1 MNFKMTVSKITT
13 IKVGSV
19 LSGQIEAGKIE
30 VGDEIIFEI
39 QNEKNKLEVI
49 GISDND
55 KKKRV
60 NKAEKNQDVGL
71 LVKEKQCEKIGL
83 QEGMIIYIPQETS
96 EEEFFSELFGDMD
109 QTENVTEK
117 SVELQEKSIPQNE
130 NAIRVVIVYSDK
142 LESISVDGTYMED
155 IFSIQNIPIPNWFDV
170 KQDRNGWRGLIEEIR
185 EVIDDY
191 DVDLNF
197 EFNGP
202 QESKYIFEKCISELG
217 YGCSADGMSKDAI
230 AKSNFAEAEKA
241 EHRGLY
247 QRAFDYYLKAAEH
260 GELDKAQ
267 YKVGEYY
274 YAFCKGEGKIDFNL
288 TIEEG
293 ISNAISYYEMA
304 ANQGNINAQIDLYE
318 IFYVG
323 EYVEENDKE
332 AFKWIKMAAQQ
343 GNAEAECSIAHA
355 YVFGTGVEADYE
367 EAVKWYEKAAEQG
380 CKEAIRE
387 LGFAYRTGDLHLK
400 NTEKMI
406 ATAGANT
413 ITLEGKCLEDNMKA
427 GLFDADGRLIT
438 EAGTSGNADSQSA
451 TLDIPS
457 NIGGKSDVVYTVKY
471 AIKDTYMDEPTGKI
485 TVSNKIPATGVK
497 LNKNNLVIA
506 PKNREVLKAIV
517 SPSNSTDKLSWS
529 STARRIASVD
539 KNGNVSAVAPGKAVI
554 TVTTE
559 SGKKASCNVLV
570 GLRQGDV
577 ISSGIYRYK
586 VTDSSVDG
594 TGQMEVAGFIKGRRA
609 KNVTF
614 PKSIAWNGIKYNVTS
629 VGTRAFEA
637 NKKIKTVIIPDSVEK
652 ICHKAF
658 YRCAN
663 MKKLTVGKNVSFF
676 GAHAFCNNKKITKI
690 VFKGKKLKTLKDP
703 HVFICVNHAKVYVP
717 KSKYKV
723 YKKLLSTYGLGKCKF
738 VKK

>member
-274 YAFCKGEGKIDFNL
+274 YAFFFCEGKIDFNL

-387 LGFAYRTGDLHLK
+387 LGFAYRTGDLHLYPSDEKSFYYYMEAAKQGDAFSQTKIAEFYMEGEGVRK
-400 NTEKMI
+400 NQKEAEKWYRKAFISYMTEAMEGDIYSQEQI
-406 ATAGANT
+406 AELYMEGKGVEKDEQEAAKWYKKVLDYYTEEALKGDGEKQIEVALFY
-413 ITLEGKCLEDNMKA
+413 LEGKGVEKDDKESIRWYEKA
-427 GLFDADGRLIT
+427 VQQ
-438 EAGTSGNADSQSA
+438 N
-451 TLDIPS
+451 
-457 NIGGKSDVVYTVKY
+457 DVELK
-471 AIKDTYMDEPTGKI
+471 
-485 TVSNKIPATGVK
+485 
-497 LNKNNLVIA
+497 
-506 PKNREVLKAIV
+506 EVLGEYC
-517 SPSNSTDKLSWS
+517 NSLGEYYRVE
-529 STARRIASVD
+529 RR
-539 KNGNVSAVAPGKAVI
+539 NRQEAVKWFKKAVEWGN
-554 TVTTE
+554 T
-559 SGKKASCNVLV
+559 SAKR
-570 GLRQGDV
+570 GLK
-577 ISSGIYRYK
+577 YY
-586 VTDSSVDG
+586 
-594 TGQMEVAGFIKGRRA
+594 GFR
-609 KNVTF
+609 
-614 PKSIAWNGIKYNVTS
+614 
-629 VGTRAFEA
+629 
-637 NKKIKTVIIPDSVEK
+637 
-652 ICHKAF
+652 
-658 YRCAN
+658 
-663 MKKLTVGKNVSFF
+663 
-676 GAHAFCNNKKITKI
+676 
-690 VFKGKKLKTLKDP
+690 
-703 HVFICVNHAKVYVP
+703 
-717 KSKYKV
+717 
-723 YKKLLSTYGLGKCKF
+723 
-738 VKK
+738 

>member
-1 MNFKMTVSKITT
+1 MKNSVNFKMTVSKITT

-387 LGFAYRTGDLHLK
+387 LGFAYRTGDLHLYPSDEKSFYYYMEGEGVRK
-400 NTEKMI
+400 NQKEAEKWYRKAFISYMTEAMEGDIYSQEQI
-406 ATAGANT
+406 AELYMEGKGVEKDEQEAAKWYKKVLDYYTEEALKGDGEKQIEVALFY
-413 ITLEGKCLEDNMKA
+413 LEGKGVEKDDKESIRWYEKA
-427 GLFDADGRLIT
+427 VQQ
-438 EAGTSGNADSQSA
+438 N
-451 TLDIPS
+451 
-457 NIGGKSDVVYTVKY
+457 DVELK
-471 AIKDTYMDEPTGKI
+471 
-485 TVSNKIPATGVK
+485 
-497 LNKNNLVIA
+497 
-506 PKNREVLKAIV
+506 EVLGEYC
-517 SPSNSTDKLSWS
+517 NSLGEYYRVE
-529 STARRIASVD
+529 RR
-539 KNGNVSAVAPGKAVI
+539 NRQEAVKWFKKAVEWGN
-554 TVTTE
+554 T
-559 SGKKASCNVLV
+559 SAKR
-570 GLRQGDV
+570 GLK
-577 ISSGIYRYK
+577 YY
-586 VTDSSVDG
+586 
-594 TGQMEVAGFIKGRRA
+594 GFR
-609 KNVTF
+609 
-614 PKSIAWNGIKYNVTS
+614 
-629 VGTRAFEA
+629 
-637 NKKIKTVIIPDSVEK
+637 
-652 ICHKAF
+652 
-658 YRCAN
+658 
-663 MKKLTVGKNVSFF
+663 
-676 GAHAFCNNKKITKI
+676 
-690 VFKGKKLKTLKDP
+690 
-703 HVFICVNHAKVYVP
+703 
-717 KSKYKV
+717 
-723 YKKLLSTYGLGKCKF
+723 
-738 VKK
+738 

>member
-1 MNFKMTVSKITT
+1 MNFKMTISKITT
-13 IKVGSV
+13 IKIGSV
-19 LSGQIEAGKIE
+19 LSGKIVTGKIK
-30 VGDEIIFEI
+30 VGDEIEFET
-39 QNEKNKLEVI
+39 QNENNKLEII
-49 GISDND
+49 GIADND

-60 NKAEKNQDVGL
+60 NKAGKNQNVGL

-83 QEGMIIYIPQETS
+83 QEGMTVYIPQETS

-109 QTENVTEK
+109 QTENVIEK
-117 SVELQEKSIPQNE
+117 SIKLQEKSVPQNE

-155 IFSIQNIPIPNWFDV
+155 IFSIQNIPIPNWFDG

-185 EVIDDY
+185 EMIDDY

-267 YKVGEYY
+267 YNVGEYY

-304 ANQGNINAQIDLYE
+304 ANQGNVNAQIDLYE
-318 IFYVG
+318 IFYAG

-355 YVFGTGVEADYE
+355 YEFGTGVEADYE

-387 LGFAYRTGDLHLK
+387 LGFAYRTGDLHLCPSDEKSFYYYMEAAKQGDAFSQTRIADFYMEGEGVRK
-400 NTEKMI
+400 NQKEAEKWYRKAFISYMTEAMEGDIYSQEQI
-406 ATAGANT
+406 AELYMEGKGVERDEQESAKWYKKVLDYYTEEALKGDGEKQIEVALFY
-413 ITLEGKCLEDNMKA
+413 LEGK
-427 GLFDADGRLIT
+427 
-438 EAGTSGNADSQSA
+438 
-451 TLDIPS
+451 
-457 NIGGKSDVVYTVKY
+457 
-471 AIKDTYMDEPTGKI
+471 
-485 TVSNKIPATGVK
+485 GVK
-497 LNKNNLVIA
+497 KDDRESIRWYEKAAQQNDAELKKALGAYCNSLGEYYRVERR
-506 PKNREVLKAIV
+506 NRQE
-517 SPSNSTDKLSWS
+517 
-529 STARRIASVD
+529 
-539 KNGNVSAVAPGKAVI
+539 AVKWFKKAVEWGN
-554 TVTTE
+554 T
-559 SGKKASCNVLV
+559 SAKK
-570 GLRQGDV
+570 GLK
-577 ISSGIYRYK
+577 YY
-586 VTDSSVDG
+586 
-594 TGQMEVAGFIKGRRA
+594 GFR
-609 KNVTF
+609 
-614 PKSIAWNGIKYNVTS
+614 
-629 VGTRAFEA
+629 
-637 NKKIKTVIIPDSVEK
+637 
-652 ICHKAF
+652 
-658 YRCAN
+658 
-663 MKKLTVGKNVSFF
+663 
-676 GAHAFCNNKKITKI
+676 
-690 VFKGKKLKTLKDP
+690 
-703 HVFICVNHAKVYVP
+703 
-717 KSKYKV
+717 
-723 YKKLLSTYGLGKCKF
+723 
-738 VKK
+738 

>member
-1 MNFKMTVSKITT
+1 MKNNMNFKMTISKITT
-13 IKVGSV
+13 IKIGSV
-19 LSGQIEAGKIE
+19 LSGKIVTGKIK
-30 VGDEIIFEI
+30 VGDEIEFET
-39 QNEKNKLEVI
+39 QNENNKLEII
-49 GISDND
+49 GIADND

-60 NKAEKNQDVGL
+60 NKAGKNQNVGL

-83 QEGMIIYIPQETS
+83 QGMTVYIPQETS

-109 QTENVTEK
+109 QTENVIEK
-117 SVELQEKSIPQNE
+117 SIKLQEKSVPQNE

-155 IFSIQNIPIPNWFDV
+155 IFSIQNIPIPNWFDG

-185 EVIDDY
+185 EMIDDY

-304 ANQGNINAQIDLYE
+304 ANQGNVNAQIGLYE
-318 IFYVG
+318 IFYAG

-355 YVFGTGVEADYE
+355 YEFGTGVEADYE

-387 LGFAYRTGDLHLK
+387 LGFAYRTGDLHLCPSDEKSFYYYMEAAKQGDAFSQTRIADFYMEGEGVRK
-400 NTEKMI
+400 NQKEAEKWYRKAFISYMTEAMEGDIYSQEQI
-406 ATAGANT
+406 AELYMEGKGVERDEQESAKWYKKVLDYYTEEALKGDGEKQIEVALFY
-413 ITLEGKCLEDNMKA
+413 LEGK
-427 GLFDADGRLIT
+427 
-438 EAGTSGNADSQSA
+438 
-451 TLDIPS
+451 
-457 NIGGKSDVVYTVKY
+457 
-471 AIKDTYMDEPTGKI
+471 
-485 TVSNKIPATGVK
+485 GVK
-497 LNKNNLVIA
+497 KDDRESIRWYEKAAQQNDAELKKALGAYCNSLGEYYRVERR
-506 PKNREVLKAIV
+506 NRQE
-517 SPSNSTDKLSWS
+517 
-529 STARRIASVD
+529 
-539 KNGNVSAVAPGKAVI
+539 AVKWFKKAVEWGN
-554 TVTTE
+554 T
-559 SGKKASCNVLV
+559 SAKK
-570 GLRQGDV
+570 GLK
-577 ISSGIYRYK
+577 YY
-586 VTDSSVDG
+586 
-594 TGQMEVAGFIKGRRA
+594 GFR
-609 KNVTF
+609 
-614 PKSIAWNGIKYNVTS
+614 
-629 VGTRAFEA
+629 
-637 NKKIKTVIIPDSVEK
+637 
-652 ICHKAF
+652 
-658 YRCAN
+658 
-663 MKKLTVGKNVSFF
+663 
-676 GAHAFCNNKKITKI
+676 
-690 VFKGKKLKTLKDP
+690 
-703 HVFICVNHAKVYVP
+703 
-717 KSKYKV
+717 
-723 YKKLLSTYGLGKCKF
+723 
-738 VKK
+738 

>member
-267 YKVGEYY
+267 YKAGEYY

-387 LGFAYRTGDLHLK
+387 LGFAYRTGDLHLYPSDEKSFYYYMEAAKQGDAFSQTKIAEFYMEGEGVRK
-400 NTEKMI
+400 NQKEAEKWYRKAFISYMTEAMEGDIYSQEQI
-406 ATAGANT
+406 AELYMEGKGVEKDEQEAAKWYKKVLDYYTEEALKGDGEKQIEVALFY
-413 ITLEGKCLEDNMKA
+413 LEGKGVEKDDKESIRWYEKA
-427 GLFDADGRLIT
+427 VQQ
-438 EAGTSGNADSQSA
+438 N
-451 TLDIPS
+451 
-457 NIGGKSDVVYTVKY
+457 DVELK
-471 AIKDTYMDEPTGKI
+471 
-485 TVSNKIPATGVK
+485 
-497 LNKNNLVIA
+497 
-506 PKNREVLKAIV
+506 EVLGEYC
-517 SPSNSTDKLSWS
+517 NSLGEYYRVE
-529 STARRIASVD
+529 RR
-539 KNGNVSAVAPGKAVI
+539 NRQEAVKWFKKAVEWGN
-554 TVTTE
+554 T
-559 SGKKASCNVLV
+559 SAKR
-570 GLRQGDV
+570 GLK
-577 ISSGIYRYK
+577 YY
-586 VTDSSVDG
+586 
-594 TGQMEVAGFIKGRRA
+594 GFR
-609 KNVTF
+609 
-614 PKSIAWNGIKYNVTS
+614 
-629 VGTRAFEA
+629 
-637 NKKIKTVIIPDSVEK
+637 
-652 ICHKAF
+652 
-658 YRCAN
+658 
-663 MKKLTVGKNVSFF
+663 
-676 GAHAFCNNKKITKI
+676 
-690 VFKGKKLKTLKDP
+690 
-703 HVFICVNHAKVYVP
+703 
-717 KSKYKV
+717 
-723 YKKLLSTYGLGKCKF
+723 
-738 VKK
+738 

>member
-1 MNFKMTVSKITT
+1 MKNSVNFKMTVSKITT

-19 LSGQIEAGKIE
+19 LSGQIEAGKIK

-304 ANQGNINAQIDLYE
+304 ANQGNVNAQIDLYE

-332 AFKWIKMAAQQ
+332 AFKWVKMAAQQ

-355 YVFGTGVEADYE
+355 YEFGTGVEADYE

-387 LGFAYRTGDLHLK
+387 LGFAYRTGDLHLCPSDEKSFYYYMEAAKQGDAFSQTRIAEFYMEGEGVRK
-400 NTEKMI
+400 NQKEAEKWYRKAFISYMTEAMEGDLYSQEQI
-406 ATAGANT
+406 AELYMEGKGVEKDEQEAAKWYKKVLDYYTEEALKGDGEKQIEVALFY
-413 ITLEGKCLEDNMKA
+413 LEGK
-427 GLFDADGRLIT
+427 
-438 EAGTSGNADSQSA
+438 
-451 TLDIPS
+451 
-457 NIGGKSDVVYTVKY
+457 
-471 AIKDTYMDEPTGKI
+471 
-485 TVSNKIPATGVK
+485 GVK
-497 LNKNNLVIA
+497 KDD
-506 PKNREVLKAIV
+506 RESIR
-517 SPSNSTDKLSWS
+517 WYE
-529 STARRIASVD
+529 
-539 KNGNVSAVAPGKAVI
+539 KAVQQND
-554 TVTTE
+554 TE
-559 SGKKASCNVLV
+559 LKEALGEYCNSLGEYYRVERRNRQEAVKWFKKAVEWGNTSAKK
-570 GLRQGDV
+570 GLK
-577 ISSGIYRYK
+577 YY
-586 VTDSSVDG
+586 
-594 TGQMEVAGFIKGRRA
+594 GFR
-609 KNVTF
+609 
-614 PKSIAWNGIKYNVTS
+614 
-629 VGTRAFEA
+629 
-637 NKKIKTVIIPDSVEK
+637 
-652 ICHKAF
+652 
-658 YRCAN
+658 
-663 MKKLTVGKNVSFF
+663 
-676 GAHAFCNNKKITKI
+676 
-690 VFKGKKLKTLKDP
+690 
-703 HVFICVNHAKVYVP
+703 
-717 KSKYKV
+717 
-723 YKKLLSTYGLGKCKF
+723 
-738 VKK
+738 

>member
-1 MNFKMTVSKITT
+1 MNFKMTVSIITT

-19 LSGQIEAGKIE
+19 LSGQIEAGKIK

-387 LGFAYRTGDLHLK
+387 LGFAYRTGDLHLYPSNEKSFYYYMEAAKQGDAFSQTKIAEFYMEGEGVRK
-400 NTEKMI
+400 NQKEAEKWYRKAFISYMTEAMEGDIYSQEQI
-406 ATAGANT
+406 AELYMEGKGVEKDEQEAAKWYKKVLDYYTEEALKGDGEKQIEVALFY
-413 ITLEGKCLEDNMKA
+413 LEGKGVEKDDKESIRWYEKA
-427 GLFDADGRLIT
+427 VQQ
-438 EAGTSGNADSQSA
+438 N
-451 TLDIPS
+451 
-457 NIGGKSDVVYTVKY
+457 DVELK
-471 AIKDTYMDEPTGKI
+471 
-485 TVSNKIPATGVK
+485 
-497 LNKNNLVIA
+497 
-506 PKNREVLKAIV
+506 EVLGEYC
-517 SPSNSTDKLSWS
+517 NSLGEYYRVE
-529 STARRIASVD
+529 RR
-539 KNGNVSAVAPGKAVI
+539 NRQEAVKWFKKAVEWGN
-554 TVTTE
+554 T
-559 SGKKASCNVLV
+559 SAKR
-570 GLRQGDV
+570 GLK
-577 ISSGIYRYK
+577 YY
-586 VTDSSVDG
+586 
-594 TGQMEVAGFIKGRRA
+594 GFR
-609 KNVTF
+609 
-614 PKSIAWNGIKYNVTS
+614 
-629 VGTRAFEA
+629 
-637 NKKIKTVIIPDSVEK
+637 
-652 ICHKAF
+652 
-658 YRCAN
+658 
-663 MKKLTVGKNVSFF
+663 
-676 GAHAFCNNKKITKI
+676 
-690 VFKGKKLKTLKDP
+690 
-703 HVFICVNHAKVYVP
+703 
-717 KSKYKV
+717 
-723 YKKLLSTYGLGKCKF
+723 
-738 VKK
+738 

>member
-1 MNFKMTVSKITT
+1 MKNNVNFKMTVSKITT

-55 KKKRV
+55 RKKRV

-155 IFSIQNIPIPNWFDV
+155 IFSIQNIPIPNWFDG

-247 QRAFDYYLKAAEH
+247 QRAFDYYLKEAEH
-260 GELDKAQ
+260 GEMDKAQ

-293 ISNAISYYEMA
+293 ISNAISYYELA
-304 ANQGNINAQIDLYE
+304 ANQGNVNAQIDLYE

-343 GNAEAECSIAHA
+343 GNAEAECSIARA

-387 LGFAYRTGDLHLK
+387 LGFAYRTGDLHLYPSDEKSFYYYMEAAKQGDAFSQTRIAEFYMEGEGVRK
-400 NTEKMI
+400 NQKEAEKWYRKAFISYMTEAMEGDIYSQERI
-406 ATAGANT
+406 AELYMEGKGVEKDEQEAVKWYKKVLDYYTEEALKGDGEKQIEVALFY
-413 ITLEGKCLEDNMKA
+413 LEGKGVEKDDKESIRWYEKA
-427 GLFDADGRLIT
+427 VQQ
-438 EAGTSGNADSQSA
+438 N
-451 TLDIPS
+451 
-457 NIGGKSDVVYTVKY
+457 DVELK
-471 AIKDTYMDEPTGKI
+471 
-485 TVSNKIPATGVK
+485 
-497 LNKNNLVIA
+497 
-506 PKNREVLKAIV
+506 EVLGEYC
-517 SPSNSTDKLSWS
+517 NSLGEYYRVE
-529 STARRIASVD
+529 RR
-539 KNGNVSAVAPGKAVI
+539 NRQEAVKWF
-554 TVTTE
+554 
-559 SGKKASCNVLV
+559 KKAEEWGNTSAKR
-570 GLRQGDV
+570 GLK
-577 ISSGIYRYK
+577 YY
-586 VTDSSVDG
+586 
-594 TGQMEVAGFIKGRRA
+594 GFR
-609 KNVTF
+609 
-614 PKSIAWNGIKYNVTS
+614 
-629 VGTRAFEA
+629 
-637 NKKIKTVIIPDSVEK
+637 
-652 ICHKAF
+652 
-658 YRCAN
+658 
-663 MKKLTVGKNVSFF
+663 
-676 GAHAFCNNKKITKI
+676 
-690 VFKGKKLKTLKDP
+690 
-703 HVFICVNHAKVYVP
+703 
-717 KSKYKV
+717 
-723 YKKLLSTYGLGKCKF
+723 
-738 VKK
+738 

>member
-1 MNFKMTVSKITT
+1 MTVSKITT

-30 VGDEIIFEI
+30 VGDEIIFEV

-55 KKKRV
+55 RKKRV

-117 SVELQEKSIPQNE
+117 SIELQERSIPQNE

-155 IFSIQNIPIPNWFDV
+155 IFSIQNIPIPNWFDG

-185 EVIDDY
+185 EMIDDY

-274 YAFCKGEGKIDFNL
+274 YTFCKGEGKIDFNL

-355 YVFGTGVEADYE
+355 YEFGTGVEADYE

-380 CKEAIRE
+380 YKEAIRE
-387 LGFAYRTGDLHLK
+387 LGFAYRTGDLHLCPSDEKSFYYYMEAAKQGDAFSQTRIADFYMEGEGVRK
-400 NTEKMI
+400 NQKEAEKWYRKAFISYMTEAMEGDLYSQEQI
-406 ATAGANT
+406 AELYMEGKGVEKDEQEAAKWYKKVLDYYTEEALKGDGEKQIEVALFY
-413 ITLEGKCLEDNMKA
+413 LEGK
-427 GLFDADGRLIT
+427 
-438 EAGTSGNADSQSA
+438 
-451 TLDIPS
+451 
-457 NIGGKSDVVYTVKY
+457 
-471 AIKDTYMDEPTGKI
+471 
-485 TVSNKIPATGVK
+485 GVK
-497 LNKNNLVIA
+497 KDDRESIRWYEKAAQQNDAELKKALGEYCNSLGEYYRVERR
-506 PKNREVLKAIV
+506 NRQE
-517 SPSNSTDKLSWS
+517 
-529 STARRIASVD
+529 
-539 KNGNVSAVAPGKAVI
+539 AVKWFKKAVEWGN
-554 TVTTE
+554 TNA
-559 SGKKASCNVLV
+559 KK
-570 GLRQGDV
+570 GLK
-577 ISSGIYRYK
+577 YY
-586 VTDSSVDG
+586 
-594 TGQMEVAGFIKGRRA
+594 GFR
-609 KNVTF
+609 
-614 PKSIAWNGIKYNVTS
+614 
-629 VGTRAFEA
+629 
-637 NKKIKTVIIPDSVEK
+637 
-652 ICHKAF
+652 
-658 YRCAN
+658 
-663 MKKLTVGKNVSFF
+663 
-676 GAHAFCNNKKITKI
+676 
-690 VFKGKKLKTLKDP
+690 
-703 HVFICVNHAKVYVP
+703 
-717 KSKYKV
+717 
-723 YKKLLSTYGLGKCKF
+723 
-738 VKK
+738 

>member
-1 MNFKMTVSKITT
+1 MKNSVNFKMTVSKITT

-19 LSGQIEAGKIE
+19 LSGQIEAGKIK

-387 LGFAYRTGDLHLK
+387 LGFAYRTGDLHLYPSNEKSFYYYMETAKQGDAFSQTKIAEFYMEGEGVRK
-400 NTEKMI
+400 NQKEAEKWYRKAFISYMTEAMEGDIYSQEQI
-406 ATAGANT
+406 AELYMEGKGVEKDEQEAAKWYKKVLDYYTEEALKGDGEKQIEVALFY
-413 ITLEGKCLEDNMKA
+413 LEGKGVEKDDKESIRWYEKA
-427 GLFDADGRLIT
+427 VQQ
-438 EAGTSGNADSQSA
+438 N
-451 TLDIPS
+451 
-457 NIGGKSDVVYTVKY
+457 DVELK
-471 AIKDTYMDEPTGKI
+471 
-485 TVSNKIPATGVK
+485 
-497 LNKNNLVIA
+497 
-506 PKNREVLKAIV
+506 EVLGEYC
-517 SPSNSTDKLSWS
+517 NSLGEYYRVE
-529 STARRIASVD
+529 RR
-539 KNGNVSAVAPGKAVI
+539 NRQEAVKWFKKAVEWGN
-554 TVTTE
+554 T
-559 SGKKASCNVLV
+559 SAKR
-570 GLRQGDV
+570 GLK
-577 ISSGIYRYK
+577 YY
-586 VTDSSVDG
+586 
-594 TGQMEVAGFIKGRRA
+594 GFR
-609 KNVTF
+609 
-614 PKSIAWNGIKYNVTS
+614 
-629 VGTRAFEA
+629 
-637 NKKIKTVIIPDSVEK
+637 
-652 ICHKAF
+652 
-658 YRCAN
+658 
-663 MKKLTVGKNVSFF
+663 
-676 GAHAFCNNKKITKI
+676 
-690 VFKGKKLKTLKDP
+690 
-703 HVFICVNHAKVYVP
+703 
-717 KSKYKV
+717 
-723 YKKLLSTYGLGKCKF
+723 
-738 VKK
+738 

>member
-1 MNFKMTVSKITT
+1 MKNGENAYVDEYFTVKGLDQYGEEYGLDEVDITWNSDNEKAFRFENN
-13 IKVGSV
+13 KVIAAV
-19 LSGQIEAGKIE
+19 EAGKKANIA
-30 VGDEIIFEI
+30 VSAT
-39 QNEKNKLEVI
+39 NKLNQNVVSNEVEL
-49 GISDND
+49 SVP
-55 KKKRV
+55 RV
-60 NKAEKNQDVGL
+60 RSLQKITLEEVPEAIPFNSTLDLTALKATCYDELG
-71 LVKEKQCEKIGL
+71 E
-83 QEGMIIYIPQETS
+83 IYS
-96 EEEFFSELFGDMD
+96 EEDLKAYPAK
-109 QTENVTEK
+109 V
-117 SVELQEKSIPQNE
+117 
-130 NAIRVVIVYSDK
+130 
-142 LESISVDGTYMED
+142 
-155 IFSIQNIPIPNWFDV
+155 IFSLDANGINCKLDTAKNILQTYDEYGYITISAMAVNSSTTNEMQDENGNTIISSV
-170 KQDRNGWRGLIEEIR
+170 KIW
-185 EVIDDY
+185 V
-191 DVDLNF
+191 
-197 EFNGP
+197 GP
-202 QESKYIFEKCISELG
+202 KVES
-217 YGCSADGMSKDAI
+217 
-230 AKSNFAEAEKA
+230 
-241 EHRGLY
+241 
-247 QRAFDYYLKAAEH
+247 
-260 GELDKAQ
+260 
-267 YKVGEYY
+267 
-274 YAFCKGEGKIDFNL
+274 
-288 TIEEG
+288 
-293 ISNAISYYEMA
+293 
-304 ANQGNINAQIDLYE
+304 
-318 IFYVG
+318 
-323 EYVEENDKE
+323 
-332 AFKWIKMAAQQ
+332 
-343 GNAEAECSIAHA
+343 
-355 YVFGTGVEADYE
+355 
-367 EAVKWYEKAAEQG
+367 
-380 CKEAIRE
+380 
-387 LGFAYRTGDLHLK
+387 LK

-529 STARRIASVD
+529 STARRIAYVD
-539 KNGNVSAVAPGKAVI
+539 KNGNVSAAAPGKAVI

>member
-1 MNFKMTVSKITT
+1 MKNNMNFKMTISKITT
-13 IKVGSV
+13 IKIGSV
-19 LSGQIEAGKIE
+19 LSGKIVTGKIK
-30 VGDEIIFEI
+30 VGDEIEFET
-39 QNEKNKLEVI
+39 QNENNKLEII
-49 GISDND
+49 GIADND

-60 NKAEKNQDVGL
+60 NKAGKNQNVGL

-83 QEGMIIYIPQETS
+83 QEGMTVYIPQETS

-109 QTENVTEK
+109 QTENVIEK
-117 SVELQEKSIPQNE
+117 SIKLQEKSVPQNE

-155 IFSIQNIPIPNWFDV
+155 IFSIQNIPIPNWFDG

-185 EVIDDY
+185 EMIDDY

-304 ANQGNINAQIDLYE
+304 ANQGNVNAQIDLYE
-318 IFYVG
+318 IFYAG

-355 YVFGTGVEADYE
+355 YEFGTGVEADYE

-387 LGFAYRTGDLHLK
+387 LGFAYRTGDLHLCPSDEKSFYYYMEAAKQGDAFSQTRIADFYMEGEGVRK
-400 NTEKMI
+400 NQKEAEKWYRKAFISYMTEAMEGDIYSQEQI
-406 ATAGANT
+406 AELYMEGKGVERDEQESAKWYKKVLDYYTEEALKGDGEKQIEVALFY
-413 ITLEGKCLEDNMKA
+413 LEGK
-427 GLFDADGRLIT
+427 
-438 EAGTSGNADSQSA
+438 
-451 TLDIPS
+451 
-457 NIGGKSDVVYTVKY
+457 
-471 AIKDTYMDEPTGKI
+471 
-485 TVSNKIPATGVK
+485 GVK
-497 LNKNNLVIA
+497 KDDRESIRWYEKAELKKALGAYCNSLGEYYRVERR
-506 PKNREVLKAIV
+506 NRQE
-517 SPSNSTDKLSWS
+517 
-529 STARRIASVD
+529 
-539 KNGNVSAVAPGKAVI
+539 AVKWFKKAVEWGN
-554 TVTTE
+554 T
-559 SGKKASCNVLV
+559 SAKK
-570 GLRQGDV
+570 GLK
-577 ISSGIYRYK
+577 YY
-586 VTDSSVDG
+586 
-594 TGQMEVAGFIKGRRA
+594 GFR
-609 KNVTF
+609 
-614 PKSIAWNGIKYNVTS
+614 
-629 VGTRAFEA
+629 
-637 NKKIKTVIIPDSVEK
+637 
-652 ICHKAF
+652 
-658 YRCAN
+658 
-663 MKKLTVGKNVSFF
+663 
-676 GAHAFCNNKKITKI
+676 
-690 VFKGKKLKTLKDP
+690 
-703 HVFICVNHAKVYVP
+703 
-717 KSKYKV
+717 
-723 YKKLLSTYGLGKCKF
+723 
-738 VKK
+738 

>member
-1 MNFKMTVSKITT
+1 MNFKMTISKITT
-13 IKVGSV
+13 IKIGSV
-19 LSGQIEAGKIE
+19 LSGKIVTGKIK
-30 VGDEIIFEI
+30 VGDEIEFET
-39 QNEKNKLEVI
+39 QNENNKLEII
-49 GISDND
+49 GIADND

-60 NKAEKNQDVGL
+60 NKAGKNQNVGL

-83 QEGMIIYIPQETS
+83 QEGMTVYIPQETS

-109 QTENVTEK
+109 QTENVIEK
-117 SVELQEKSIPQNE
+117 SIKLQEKSVPQNE

-155 IFSIQNIPIPNWFDV
+155 IFSIQNIPIPNWFDG

-185 EVIDDY
+185 EMIDDY

-293 ISNAISYYEMA
+293 ISNAISYSEMA
-304 ANQGNINAQIDLYE
+304 ANQGNVNAQIDLYE
-318 IFYVG
+318 IFYAG

-355 YVFGTGVEADYE
+355 YEFGTGVEADYE

-387 LGFAYRTGDLHLK
+387 LGFAYRTGDLHLCPSDEKSFYYYMEAAKQGDAFSQTRIADFYMEGEGVRK
-400 NTEKMI
+400 NQKEAEKWYRKAFISYMTEAMEGDIYSQEQI
-406 ATAGANT
+406 AELYMEGKGVERDEQESAKWYKKVLDYYTEEALKGDGEKQIEVALFY
-413 ITLEGKCLEDNMKA
+413 LEGK
-427 GLFDADGRLIT
+427 
-438 EAGTSGNADSQSA
+438 
-451 TLDIPS
+451 
-457 NIGGKSDVVYTVKY
+457 
-471 AIKDTYMDEPTGKI
+471 
-485 TVSNKIPATGVK
+485 GVK
-497 LNKNNLVIA
+497 KDDRESIRWYEKAAQQNDAELKKALGAYCNSLGEYYRVERR
-506 PKNREVLKAIV
+506 NRQE
-517 SPSNSTDKLSWS
+517 
-529 STARRIASVD
+529 
-539 KNGNVSAVAPGKAVI
+539 AVKWFKKAVEWGN
-554 TVTTE
+554 T
-559 SGKKASCNVLV
+559 SAKK
-570 GLRQGDV
+570 GLK
-577 ISSGIYRYK
+577 YY
-586 VTDSSVDG
+586 
-594 TGQMEVAGFIKGRRA
+594 GFR
-609 KNVTF
+609 
-614 PKSIAWNGIKYNVTS
+614 
-629 VGTRAFEA
+629 
-637 NKKIKTVIIPDSVEK
+637 
-652 ICHKAF
+652 
-658 YRCAN
+658 
-663 MKKLTVGKNVSFF
+663 
-676 GAHAFCNNKKITKI
+676 
-690 VFKGKKLKTLKDP
+690 
-703 HVFICVNHAKVYVP
+703 
-717 KSKYKV
+717 
-723 YKKLLSTYGLGKCKF
+723 
-738 VKK
+738 

>member
-19 LSGQIEAGKIE
+19 LSGQIEAGKIK

-387 LGFAYRTGDLHLK
+387 LGFAYRTGDLHLYPSNEKSFYYYMETAKQGDAFSQTKIAEFYMEGEGVRK
-400 NTEKMI
+400 NQKEAEKWYRKAFISYMTEAMEGDIYSQEQI
-406 ATAGANT
+406 AELYMEGKGVEKDEQEAAKWYKKVLDYYTEEALKGDGEKQIEVALFY
-413 ITLEGKCLEDNMKA
+413 LEGKGVEKDDKESIRWYEKA
-427 GLFDADGRLIT
+427 VQQ
-438 EAGTSGNADSQSA
+438 N
-451 TLDIPS
+451 
-457 NIGGKSDVVYTVKY
+457 DVELK
-471 AIKDTYMDEPTGKI
+471 
-485 TVSNKIPATGVK
+485 
-497 LNKNNLVIA
+497 
-506 PKNREVLKAIV
+506 EVLGEYC
-517 SPSNSTDKLSWS
+517 NSLGEYYRVE
-529 STARRIASVD
+529 RR
-539 KNGNVSAVAPGKAVI
+539 NRQEAVKWFKKAVEWGN
-554 TVTTE
+554 T
-559 SGKKASCNVLV
+559 SAKR
-570 GLRQGDV
+570 GLK
-577 ISSGIYRYK
+577 YY
-586 VTDSSVDG
+586 
-594 TGQMEVAGFIKGRRA
+594 GFR
-609 KNVTF
+609 
-614 PKSIAWNGIKYNVTS
+614 
-629 VGTRAFEA
+629 
-637 NKKIKTVIIPDSVEK
+637 
-652 ICHKAF
+652 
-658 YRCAN
+658 
-663 MKKLTVGKNVSFF
+663 
-676 GAHAFCNNKKITKI
+676 
-690 VFKGKKLKTLKDP
+690 
-703 HVFICVNHAKVYVP
+703 
-717 KSKYKV
+717 
-723 YKKLLSTYGLGKCKF
+723 
-738 VKK
+738 

>member
-1 MNFKMTVSKITT
+1 MKNNVNFKMTVSKITT

-387 LGFAYRTGDLHLK
+387 LGFAYRTGDLHLYPSDEKSFYYYMEAAKQGDAFSQTKIAEFYMEGEGVRK
-400 NTEKMI
+400 NQKEAEKWYRKAFISYMTEAMEGDIYSQERI
-406 ATAGANT
+406 AELYMEGKGVEKDEQEAAKWYKKVLDYYTEEALKGDGEKQIEVALFY
-413 ITLEGKCLEDNMKA
+413 LEGK
-427 GLFDADGRLIT
+427 
-438 EAGTSGNADSQSA
+438 
-451 TLDIPS
+451 
-457 NIGGKSDVVYTVKY
+457 
-471 AIKDTYMDEPTGKI
+471 
-485 TVSNKIPATGVK
+485 GVK
-497 LNKNNLVIA
+497 KDD
-506 PKNREVLKAIV
+506 RESIR
-517 SPSNSTDKLSWS
+517 WYE
-529 STARRIASVD
+529 
-539 KNGNVSAVAPGKAVI
+539 KAVQQND
-554 TVTTE
+554 TE
-559 SGKKASCNVLV
+559 LKEALGEYCNSLGEHYRVERRNRQEAVKWFKKAVEWGNTSAKR
-570 GLRQGDV
+570 GLK
-577 ISSGIYRYK
+577 YY
-586 VTDSSVDG
+586 
-594 TGQMEVAGFIKGRRA
+594 GFR
-609 KNVTF
+609 
-614 PKSIAWNGIKYNVTS
+614 
-629 VGTRAFEA
+629 
-637 NKKIKTVIIPDSVEK
+637 
-652 ICHKAF
+652 
-658 YRCAN
+658 
-663 MKKLTVGKNVSFF
+663 
-676 GAHAFCNNKKITKI
+676 
-690 VFKGKKLKTLKDP
+690 
-703 HVFICVNHAKVYVP
+703 
-717 KSKYKV
+717 
-723 YKKLLSTYGLGKCKF
+723 
-738 VKK
+738 

>member
-130 NAIRVVIVYSDK
+130 NAIRVVIVYADK

-387 LGFAYRTGDLHLK
+387 LGFAYRTGDLHLYPSDEKSFYYYMEAAKQGDAFSQTKIAEFYMEGEGVRK
-400 NTEKMI
+400 NQKEAEKWYRKAFISYMTEAMEGDIYSQEQI
-406 ATAGANT
+406 AELYMEGKGVEKDEQEAAKWYKKVLDYYTEEALKGDGEKQIEVALFY
-413 ITLEGKCLEDNMKA
+413 LEGKGVEKDDKESIRWYEKA
-427 GLFDADGRLIT
+427 VQQ
-438 EAGTSGNADSQSA
+438 N
-451 TLDIPS
+451 
-457 NIGGKSDVVYTVKY
+457 DVELK
-471 AIKDTYMDEPTGKI
+471 
-485 TVSNKIPATGVK
+485 
-497 LNKNNLVIA
+497 
-506 PKNREVLKAIV
+506 EVLGEYC
-517 SPSNSTDKLSWS
+517 NSLGEYYRVE
-529 STARRIASVD
+529 RR
-539 KNGNVSAVAPGKAVI
+539 NRQEAVKWFKKAVEWGN
-554 TVTTE
+554 T
-559 SGKKASCNVLV
+559 SAKR
-570 GLRQGDV
+570 GLK
-577 ISSGIYRYK
+577 YY
-586 VTDSSVDG
+586 
-594 TGQMEVAGFIKGRRA
+594 GFR
-609 KNVTF
+609 
-614 PKSIAWNGIKYNVTS
+614 
-629 VGTRAFEA
+629 
-637 NKKIKTVIIPDSVEK
+637 
-652 ICHKAF
+652 
-658 YRCAN
+658 
-663 MKKLTVGKNVSFF
+663 
-676 GAHAFCNNKKITKI
+676 
-690 VFKGKKLKTLKDP
+690 
-703 HVFICVNHAKVYVP
+703 
-717 KSKYKV
+717 
-723 YKKLLSTYGLGKCKF
+723 
-738 VKK
+738 

>member
-1 MNFKMTVSKITT
+1 MKNSVNFKMTVSKITT

-355 YVFGTGVEADYE
+355 CVFGTGVEADYE

-387 LGFAYRTGDLHLK
+387 LGFAYRTGDLHLYPSDEKSFYYYMEAAKQGDAFSQTKIAEFYMEGEGVRK
-400 NTEKMI
+400 NQKEAEKWYRKAFISYMTEAMEGDIYSQEQI
-406 ATAGANT
+406 AELYMEGKGVEKDEQEAAKWYKKVLDYYTEEALKGDGEKQIEVALFY
-413 ITLEGKCLEDNMKA
+413 LEGKGVEKDDKESIRWYEKA
-427 GLFDADGRLIT
+427 VQQ
-438 EAGTSGNADSQSA
+438 N
-451 TLDIPS
+451 
-457 NIGGKSDVVYTVKY
+457 DVELK
-471 AIKDTYMDEPTGKI
+471 
-485 TVSNKIPATGVK
+485 
-497 LNKNNLVIA
+497 
-506 PKNREVLKAIV
+506 EVLGEYC
-517 SPSNSTDKLSWS
+517 NSLGEYYRVE
-529 STARRIASVD
+529 RR
-539 KNGNVSAVAPGKAVI
+539 NRQEAVKWFKKAVEWGN
-554 TVTTE
+554 T
-559 SGKKASCNVLV
+559 SAKR
-570 GLRQGDV
+570 GLK
-577 ISSGIYRYK
+577 YY
-586 VTDSSVDG
+586 
-594 TGQMEVAGFIKGRRA
+594 GFR
-609 KNVTF
+609 
-614 PKSIAWNGIKYNVTS
+614 
-629 VGTRAFEA
+629 
-637 NKKIKTVIIPDSVEK
+637 
-652 ICHKAF
+652 
-658 YRCAN
+658 
-663 MKKLTVGKNVSFF
+663 
-676 GAHAFCNNKKITKI
+676 
-690 VFKGKKLKTLKDP
+690 
-703 HVFICVNHAKVYVP
+703 
-717 KSKYKV
+717 
-723 YKKLLSTYGLGKCKF
+723 
-738 VKK
+738 

>member
-1 MNFKMTVSKITT
+1 MKNNVNFKMTISKVTT
-13 IKVGSV
+13 IKIGSV
-19 LSGQIEAGKIE
+19 LSGKIATGKIK
-30 VGDEIIFEI
+30 VGDEIVFET
-39 QNEKNKLEVI
+39 QNENNKLEVI
-49 GISDND
+49 GIADND

-60 NKAEKNQDVGL
+60 NKAEKNQNVGL

-109 QTENVTEK
+109 QTEK

-155 IFSIQNIPIPNWFDV
+155 IFSIQNIPIPNWFDG

-387 LGFAYRTGDLHLK
+387 LGFAYRTGNLHLCPSDEKSFYYYMEAAKQGDAFSQRKIAEFYMEGEGVRK
-400 NTEKMI
+400 NQKEAEKWYRKAFISYMTEAMEGDIYSQERI
-406 ATAGANT
+406 AELYMEGKGVEKDEQEAAKWYKKVLDYYTEEALKGDGEKQIEVALFY
-413 ITLEGKCLEDNMKA
+413 LEGKGVEKDDKESIRWYEKA
-427 GLFDADGRLIT
+427 VQQ
-438 EAGTSGNADSQSA
+438 N
-451 TLDIPS
+451 
-457 NIGGKSDVVYTVKY
+457 DVELK
-471 AIKDTYMDEPTGKI
+471 
-485 TVSNKIPATGVK
+485 
-497 LNKNNLVIA
+497 
-506 PKNREVLKAIV
+506 EVLGEYC
-517 SPSNSTDKLSWS
+517 NSLGEYYRVE
-529 STARRIASVD
+529 RR
-539 KNGNVSAVAPGKAVI
+539 NRQEAVKWFKKAVEWGN
-554 TVTTE
+554 T
-559 SGKKASCNVLV
+559 SAKR
-570 GLRQGDV
+570 GLK
-577 ISSGIYRYK
+577 YY
-586 VTDSSVDG
+586 
-594 TGQMEVAGFIKGRRA
+594 GFR
-609 KNVTF
+609 
-614 PKSIAWNGIKYNVTS
+614 
-629 VGTRAFEA
+629 
-637 NKKIKTVIIPDSVEK
+637 
-652 ICHKAF
+652 
-658 YRCAN
+658 
-663 MKKLTVGKNVSFF
+663 
-676 GAHAFCNNKKITKI
+676 
-690 VFKGKKLKTLKDP
+690 
-703 HVFICVNHAKVYVP
+703 
-717 KSKYKV
+717 
-723 YKKLLSTYGLGKCKF
+723 
-738 VKK
+738 

>member
-170 KQDRNGWRGLIEEIR
+170 KQDRNGWRGLIEETR

-387 LGFAYRTGDLHLK
+387 LGFAYRTGDLHLYPSDEKSFYYYMEAAKQGDAFSQTKIAEFYMEGEGVRK
-400 NTEKMI
+400 NQKEAEKWYRKAFISYMTEAMEGDIYSQEQI
-406 ATAGANT
+406 AELYMEGKGVEKDEQEAAKWYKKVLDYYTEEALKGDGEKQIEVALFY
-413 ITLEGKCLEDNMKA
+413 LEGKGVEKDDKESIRWYEKA
-427 GLFDADGRLIT
+427 VQQ
-438 EAGTSGNADSQSA
+438 N
-451 TLDIPS
+451 
-457 NIGGKSDVVYTVKY
+457 DVELK
-471 AIKDTYMDEPTGKI
+471 
-485 TVSNKIPATGVK
+485 
-497 LNKNNLVIA
+497 
-506 PKNREVLKAIV
+506 EVLGEYC
-517 SPSNSTDKLSWS
+517 NSLGEYYRVE
-529 STARRIASVD
+529 RR
-539 KNGNVSAVAPGKAVI
+539 NRQEAVKWFKKAVEWGN
-554 TVTTE
+554 T
-559 SGKKASCNVLV
+559 SAKR
-570 GLRQGDV
+570 GLK
-577 ISSGIYRYK
+577 YY
-586 VTDSSVDG
+586 
-594 TGQMEVAGFIKGRRA
+594 GFR
-609 KNVTF
+609 
-614 PKSIAWNGIKYNVTS
+614 
-629 VGTRAFEA
+629 
-637 NKKIKTVIIPDSVEK
+637 
-652 ICHKAF
+652 
-658 YRCAN
+658 
-663 MKKLTVGKNVSFF
+663 
-676 GAHAFCNNKKITKI
+676 
-690 VFKGKKLKTLKDP
+690 
-703 HVFICVNHAKVYVP
+703 
-717 KSKYKV
+717 
-723 YKKLLSTYGLGKCKF
+723 
-738 VKK
+738 